1 MSINLKLKFSRSNPL
16 TGLGVY
22 FLLGAVSPIILM
34 RAAQAASSSVDASA
48 NRGLAPYA
56 IAAALIGSVFFVLF
70 VRAIYLIL
78 TYASKTYEI
87 VDFSPPPKHNAAFAN
102 QIIAFGSALLVV
114 GSALVISSYGWA
126 SWFLFLGPTICL
138 LCPTI
143 ILVSMELDIRK
154 YKEVLAAERR
164 VPEVEVQRR
173 F

>member
-1 MSINLKLKFSRSNPL
+1 MSLNLKLKFSKFRSS
-16 TGLGVY
+16 TGLVTY
-22 FLLGAVSPIILM
+22 FLMGAIFPIILI
-34 RAAQAASSSVDASA
+34 RAAQASSPGVGTST
-48 NRGLAPYA
+48 NQGLAPYA
-56 IAAALIGSVFFVLF
+56 IAAALVGAVFFVLF

-87 VDFSPPPKHNAAFAN
+87 VDFSPPPQHNAAFAN

-114 GSALVISSYGWA
+114 GSALIISSYGWA

-164 VPEVEVQRR
+164 VPKVEVQRR